1 MKAPSSERVLA
12 AGTKPAP
19 TPSANVERYATT
31 PASQAWALLSRVMFE
46 HGKPRMIAVS
56 SEFELSPQQAITLR
70 LLDEPRPMG
79 ELAVHMH
86 CDNSNMTGIVDRLEE
101 RGLVVRGVAEHD
113 RRVKLIAL
121 TDEGRKVR
129 DELDRRMAEPPEAIA
144 KLSAADHRTLRDI
157 LTRALDQ

>member
-1 MKAPSSERVLA
+1 
-12 AGTKPAP
+12 
-19 TPSANVERYATT
+19 
-31 PASQAWALLSRVMFE
+31 
-46 HGKPRMIAVS
+46 
-56 SEFELSPQQAITLR
+56 
-70 LLDEPRPMG
+70 MG
-79 ELAVHMH
+79 ELAVQMH

-101 RGLVVRGVAEHD
+101 RDLVVRGVAEHD

-157 LTRALDQ
+157 LKRALD